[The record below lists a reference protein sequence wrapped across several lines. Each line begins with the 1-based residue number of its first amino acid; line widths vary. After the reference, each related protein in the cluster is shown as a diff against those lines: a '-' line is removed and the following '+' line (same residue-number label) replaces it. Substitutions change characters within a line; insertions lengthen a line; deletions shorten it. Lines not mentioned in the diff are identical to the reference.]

1 MSQDNRKKRKKFRLD
16 SRFWARVL
24 VIILV
29 GTMLLGTFYYFLVF
43 LMIGKRSAYRA
54 MPSCSI
60 STVCEE
66 PMVLSDHSD
75 DC

>member
-43 LMIGKRSAYRA
+43 LMIGKRANNRAELSEVVSLVSKEPTDLLGEAY
-54 MPSCSI
+54 
-60 STVCEE
+60 
-66 PMVLSDHSD
+66 